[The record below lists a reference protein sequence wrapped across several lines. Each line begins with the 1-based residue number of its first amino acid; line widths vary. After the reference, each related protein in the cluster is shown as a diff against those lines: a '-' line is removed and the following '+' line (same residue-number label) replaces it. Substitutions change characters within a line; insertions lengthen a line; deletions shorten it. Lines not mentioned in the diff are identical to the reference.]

1 MKNKKLKISAVAA
14 GAVVLAGA
22 AFAVPSLAA
31 TRHNAHAASAPTS
44 TAAPT
49 FGAPGAPNFRGHKG
63 APAFNGVQA
72 SVAAT
77 VTGVPATVTDAE
89 VAEHGAAFIAYDF
102 TGTAPTTQ
110 PTTGGHP
117 VHFEATTLANGVA
130 TGTIDLF
137 ASKTAGTYTEAVYS
151 SKTDANPVIVTIVVD
166 SAGKATATASGSLI
180 SAYNATL
187 KAPAFG
193 GPNGGPGF
201 GFGPNGF
208 GPRGGHGDHDGD
220 SPKGGSGWTAPT
232 SGSTATPAPTNG

>member
-49 FGAPGAPNFRGHKG
+49 FGAPGAPNFGGHKG

-77 VTGVPATVTDAE
+77 LTGVPATVTDAE

-166 SAGKATATASGSLI
+166 SAGKATATASGSLT
-180 SAYNATL
+180 SAYDATL